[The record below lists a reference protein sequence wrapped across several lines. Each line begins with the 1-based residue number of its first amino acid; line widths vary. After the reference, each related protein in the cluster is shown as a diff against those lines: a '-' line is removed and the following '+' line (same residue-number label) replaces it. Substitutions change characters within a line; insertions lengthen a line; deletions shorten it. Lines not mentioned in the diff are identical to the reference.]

1 MTEDQIKELFIKAAE
16 VDKRLP
22 QTAKPARL
30 KAMALPY
37 VHDQADQTGWGGQ
50 RYEEERLDFWDAK
63 TLRLS
68 RNEIGIWE
76 AAMETI
82 KLVPSE
88 QHRRALWA
96 WARSEAGGQ
105 AFAKWCKNIEGISR
119 QVGNYRRNMAILQ
132 ITRAFS
138 RKPLQHNENTEDTDF
153 TFDPEIGD
161 KSSNIRVW
169 RPDESKPICGF
180 DEDLRD
186 FSWAQAQAERRRQRE
201 KRKAA

>member
-16 VDKRLP
+16 VDRKLP
-22 QTAKPARL
+22 DTARPATD
-30 KAMALPY
+30 KAQNYGY
-37 VHDQADQTGWGGQ
+37 VHDLADINGWASEDKEAL
-50 RYEEERLDFWDAK
+50 RWAWLDPKNA
-63 TLRLS
+63 
-68 RNEIGIWE
+68 RNTTNDMGLWS
-76 AAMETI
+76 AAMEVV
-82 KLVPSE
+82 KLCPSE
-88 QHRRALWA
+88 QQRRALWA
-96 WARSEAGGQ
+96 WARSEAGGM
-105 AFAKWCKNIEGISR
+105 AFAKWCRKEEGISK
-119 QVGNYRRNMAILQ
+119 QLGEYRKKAAIKSIFL
-132 ITRAFS
+132 AFA
-138 RKPLQHNENTEDTDF
+138 RKPLQHNENEEIDHF